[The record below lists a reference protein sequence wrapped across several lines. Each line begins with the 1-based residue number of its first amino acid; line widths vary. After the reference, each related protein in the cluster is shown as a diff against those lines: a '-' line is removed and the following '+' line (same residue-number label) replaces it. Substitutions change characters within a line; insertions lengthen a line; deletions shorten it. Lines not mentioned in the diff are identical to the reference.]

1 MEQLSEVHLRYLLTI
16 YEISAEKPEVLSV
29 NIAERLKVTKPTVSS
44 MLEALMDKHLL
55 VKKRYGKVYLTDEGY
70 QLAKRI
76 SDNTEYLIGL
86 LAENDVPLD
95 HDELRRAAAAAA
107 LTLPDREFFGK

>member
-29 NIAERLKVTKPTVSS
+29 NMAERLKVTKPTVSS

-70 QLAKRI
+70 LLAKRI

-86 LAENDVPLD
+86 LSENDVHLD

-107 LTLPDREFFGK
+107 LTLPDKEFFVK